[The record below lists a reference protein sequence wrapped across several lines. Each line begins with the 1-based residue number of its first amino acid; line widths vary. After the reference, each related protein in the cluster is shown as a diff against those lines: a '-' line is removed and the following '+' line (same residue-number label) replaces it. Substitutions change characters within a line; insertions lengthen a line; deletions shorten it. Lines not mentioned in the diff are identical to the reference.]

1 MDHDNIRQLIEEKNI
16 KWIQTHFTDL
26 FGGLRVIHIPSD
38 RFIKDDILNNG
49 PGFDGSSV
57 GLTGVEKSDLI
68 AKPDPD
74 TFLILPHEQQ
84 EARIIADIYDTS
96 PKPFKMDPR
105 YILKKAVNNA
115 NNNGFD
121 EIKISPEME
130 FFVLPK
136 DFDKEFEDYGGNNS
150 YFNPSPLDDAKEYRK
165 KLSDYLQKSNYN
177 VKYHHHENGKYQHEV
192 EIKSLES
199 IRAADFSVYFKFL
212 AREVANQEN
221 LKVTFIP
228 KLMPNESG
236 NGMHAHICLYN
247 NGQNMFYDEN
257 DKYRLSQTARYFIGG
272 IIKHAK
278 GLAAISNPT
287 VNSYKRLVPNYEAP
301 VYIAWGEHNR
311 SSLIRIAAKKSLDIE
326 IRNADSAANPYLF
339 FAGLINSGLDGI
351 KNKKEVP
358 PIEKNIYA
366 MKNKEIREYGIQKLP
381 SNLYEAVE
389 EFENDEILR
398 ESLGKDMS
406 EVYITKKKQEFN
418 RFINEITDLDY
429 EYYFDC

>member
-1 MDHDNIRQLIEEKNI
+1 
-16 KWIQTHFTDL
+16 
-26 FGGLRVIHIPSD
+26 
-38 RFIKDDILNNG
+38 
-49 PGFDGSSV
+49 
-57 GLTGVEKSDLI
+57 
-68 AKPDPD
+68 
-74 TFLILPHEQQ
+74 
-84 EARIIADIYDTS
+84 
-96 PKPFKMDPR
+96 MDPR